1 MRSEEL
7 SSLLFIYLWLNIE
20 NRFLRRPHLKSCSAL
35 MLPWKIMQMV
45 AASCWAF
52 SSPTFTLVVSSFQRL
67 YHIWS
72 GGFHSLH
79 RMHLTMRGI
88 WAMQW
93 RFCAIGCLAD
103 ANCLPGPPGMQI
115 SVQVYGTYREPLVIG
130 PIASFCCRSRKQVAC
145 KDQRS
150 QQLDSKW
157 KFKLK

>member
-1 MRSEEL
+1 MLSEGV

-20 NRFLRRPHLKSCSAL
+20 NRFLRRPHLKSRSAL

-45 AASCWAF
+45 ATWF
-52 SSPTFTLVVSSFQRL
+52 SSPTFTVVVSSFQRL
-67 YHIWS
+67 YHIWWGS
-72 GGFHSLH
+72 FHSLY

-88 WAMQW
+88 CAMQW
-93 RFCAIGCLAD
+93 RFHAIGCLAD
-103 ANCLPGPPGMQI
+103 ATCLPGPPGMQI

-130 PIASFCCRSRKQVAC
+130 PIASFRCRSRQQVAC